1 MEEEEDEDDNKSVLI
16 LFVRRNL
23 VEEIEMYMN
32 NMSSFLISRIF
43 SIDL

>member
-23 VEEIEMYMN
+23 VEEIGMYMN